1 MLRITNRTT
10 AEEVKSVLCGRLA
23 GPWVGELR
31 SNWDQAR
38 EGSRDR
44 RHVIDLSDVTSIDER
59 GEALLGE
66 LRDEGAEFLA
76 RGVYTRHLLENLKG
90 LKKSDGFEMRP
101 TVSFHP
107 KKIKTP

>member
-10 AEEVKSVLCGRLA
+10 AVEVRWVLSGRLT
-23 GPWVGELR
+23 GPWVRELR
-31 SNWDQAR
+31 ANWDQAR
-38 EGSRDR
+38 AWSRDR

-76 RGVYTRHLLENLKG
+76 RGVYTRHLIENLKG
-90 LKKSDGFEMRP
+90 
-101 TVSFHP
+101 
-107 KKIKTP
+107 

>member
-1 MLRITNRTT
+1 MLRISNRTI
-10 AEEVKSVLCGRLA
+10 AGEVRWVLCGRLA
-23 GPWVGELR
+23 GPWVEELR

-38 EGSRDR
+38 EWSRDR

-90 LKKSDGFEMRP
+90 
-101 TVSFHP
+101 
-107 KKIKTP
+107 

>member
-1 MLRITNRTT
+1 MLRITNRTS
-10 AEEVKSVLCGRLA
+10 AEEVRWVLCGRLA

-44 RHVIDLSDVTSIDER
+44 RHVIDLSDVTSIDEK

-76 RGVYTRHLLENLKG
+76 KGVYTRHLLENLKG
-90 LKKSDGFEMRP
+90 
-101 TVSFHP
+101 
-107 KKIKTP
+107 